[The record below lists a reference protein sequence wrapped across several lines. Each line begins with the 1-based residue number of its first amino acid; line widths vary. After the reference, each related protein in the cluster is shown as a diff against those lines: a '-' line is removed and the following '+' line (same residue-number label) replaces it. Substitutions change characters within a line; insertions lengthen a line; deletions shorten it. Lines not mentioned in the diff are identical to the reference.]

1 MAEER
6 GATIMGGT
14 EAAIKAIHD
23 ELAAFRLDTHG
34 RLSRLES
41 GFEQMDKRQSNVEA
55 TINDLRRESRQS
67 FNWMV
72 GMWLTTILAIISM
85 SLTILSRLK

>member
-6 GATIMGGT
+6 GATLVGGV
-14 EAAIKAIHD
+14 EAEIRGLVKDVA
-23 ELAAFRLDTHG
+23 ELKGEFR
-34 RLSRLES
+34 
-41 GFEQMDKRQSNVEA
+41 QMDKRMSNVETA
-55 TINDLRRESRQS
+55 INDLRKDNRQS